1 MNARGQ
7 LKGPCGITQRD
18 SMRLRATGIVKS
30 LVQPTLLRR
39 ILVALTLTLTV
50 GWAIMLGCAAYQA
63 FRPHD
68 GGLDTGLK
76 STTDGIAQAMAELP
90 TATQVAT
97 VAHAMRLYQQSIAL
111 SAPDEFEPLAIGIW
125 SPDGRCVSC
134 EDWPLPDRS
143 LSVPAGL
150 SSSAAAGR
158 SYRAYR
164 SDTPR
169 WRVVVMDRRAVT
181 ESFVL
186 SSLWHQMGL
195 YLAGQVALVLLPLW
209 IVVVT
214 GLRPL
219 RQLSAALAARGVDD
233 LSPLTLDVRHGELKP
248 VAQALNGLLQRVKDH
263 VARQEQFVQDAAH
276 ELRTPLAV
284 VSSQAYELVS
294 AADPATAHD
303 ARRRLDAAIS
313 RSSHLASQLLDLAR
327 LDADR
332 REASAEVDLMELVRD
347 SLAAASAQAT
357 AAGISLT
364 LDGPDTLPCT
374 IHRPAFQSVLDNL
387 VHNALRYCP
396 AGSQVQVSVEP
407 RGDGLAL
414 AVRDDGP
421 GIPEP
426 DRALIFERFHRPA
439 GQARSGAGLG
449 LAIVRRAAALL
460 GGDVQLTAGLRG
472 RGCAF
477 TLHMQCTTRPL
488 AHFTR

>member
-1 MNARGQ
+1 MNAHGGQ
-7 LKGPCGITQRD
+7 KGLQRTTRRD
-18 SMRLRATGIVKS
+18 SIRARTAGIVTS
-30 LVQPTLLRR
+30 LVRPTLLRR
-39 ILVALTLTLTV
+39 ILVAVTLTLTV
-50 GWAIMLGCAAYQA
+50 GWAIMLAYAAYQA

-68 GGLDTGLK
+68 GGLDTSLK

-90 TATQVAT
+90 TAAHVAT

-125 SPDGRCVSC
+125 SPDGRCISC
-134 EDWPLPDRS
+134 EDWPLPEHS

-150 SSSAAAGR
+150 SSSVATGR
-158 SYRAYR
+158 AYREYR

-209 IVVVT
+209 IVVLT

-219 RQLSAALAARGVDD
+219 RQLSAALAARGADD

-284 VSSQAYELVS
+284 VSSQAYEL
-294 AADPATAHD
+294 ATAPDPAAARD

-332 REASAEVDLMELVRD
+332 REAEAAVDLMQVVRD
-347 SLAAASAQAT
+347 SLVLWDARAM
-357 AAGISLT
+357 AAGIALS
-364 LDGPDTLPCT
+364 LDGPDTLDCT
-374 IHRPAFQSVLDNL
+374 IHRPAFQSILDNL
-387 VHNALRYCP
+387 VDNALRYCP
-396 AGSQVQVSVEP
+396 AGSQVQVSVEAQ
-407 RGDGLAL
+407 GDGLAL

-421 GIPEP
+421 GIAEA

-460 GGDVQLTAGLRG
+460 GGDVQLSAGLGG
-472 RGCAF
+472 RGCGF
-477 TLHMQCTTRPL
+477 LLQVPRLFRP
-488 AHFTR
+488 ARRMA